1 MQRSVR
7 VFTPSYDAFSSW
19 FAAGVLAHVN
29 VEEATAINEAV
40 IKGDLQTAKGILH
53 VVRQGTLSGSS
64 DPLALKNCTVL
75 IFKEHSFLLDVDKT
89 SFWESKGTA
98 EIQ

>member
-19 FAAGVLAHVN
+19 FAAGALAHVA

-40 IKGDLQTAKGILH
+40 IKEDWQTAEELLR
-53 VVRQGTLSGSS
+53 VVMQGRLSVS
-64 DPLALKNCTVL
+64 A
-75 IFKEHSFLLDVDKT
+75 
-89 SFWESKGTA
+89 
-98 EIQ
+98 